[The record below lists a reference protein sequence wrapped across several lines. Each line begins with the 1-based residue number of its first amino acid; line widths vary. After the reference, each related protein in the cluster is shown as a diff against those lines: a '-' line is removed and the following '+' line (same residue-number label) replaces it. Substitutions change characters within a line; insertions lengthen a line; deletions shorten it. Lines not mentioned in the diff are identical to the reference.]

1 MKMFWKNKGLWGI
14 LFCTIILLLFVA
26 VDEACACTY
35 DEALNSNWG
44 NYPISRVK
52 EILQEDIS
60 IESTLAP
67 NQKENMLI
75 GDMRNSYSEFDKV
88 SSGIK
93 YEALCAISALETGH
107 FSSDLCK
114 RYNNVGGM
122 RGKDGYLV
130 YDTKEQGIQALSQL
144 LSEQYLNSDG
154 SYYCGNTIIDVSKH
168 YNPSVHFVNLYVKI
182 RIDMENR
189 IQGIEPVYPE
199 PEIEKCFLCNEKHTG
214 LCQLHDI
221 MCNTYNIERGDF
233 YGYFIKKPEKSVG

>member
-1 MKMFWKNKGLWGI
+1 MRMLLRNKGLW
-14 LFCTIILLLFVA
+14 IIVSVSLLICLFVA
-26 VDEACACTY
+26 VDKACACTY
-35 DEALNSNWG
+35 EEALNSDWG

-60 IESTLAP
+60 VESSLAP

-75 GDMRNSYSEFDKV
+75 GDMRNFYSEFDKS

-122 RGKDGYLV
+122 RGKDGYAV
-130 YDTKEQGIQALSQL
+130 FATKEKGIEALAELLSQ
-144 LSEQYLNSDG
+144 QYLNNSGD
-154 SYYCGNTIIDVSKH
+154 YYNGTTILDVAQR
-168 YNPSVHFVNLYVKI
+168 YNPSLHFVTLYVKI

-189 IQGIEPVYPE
+189 IQGIEPIYPE
-199 PEIEKCFLCNEKHTG
+199 EPCDLCDEIHDGLCNIFNFQPMEV
-214 LCQLHDI
+214 L
-221 MCNTYNIERGDF
+221 EWAF
-233 YGYFIKKPEKSVG
+233 